1 MKLKISG
8 RKVFASLQLLAV
20 LFGLTLGAPVRA
32 MYAQTGE
39 ATKPAAQSATAAK
52 SEDEASGDED
62 KQYRES
68 PMVTKLGAFVGM
80 KPAQASTAFTIT
92 NLAILLAG
100 VGYLLIKNL
109 PKTFKGRSAG
119 IQKQI
124 VDARVATEEARTRL
138 NSVEDRLSKLDEQI
152 ATMLNTAEADAVK
165 EEQKIRAAIEDE
177 KARILQSANTEIQ
190 SATLSA
196 RRELQ
201 KYAAELAVD
210 QAAHKLV
217 VTPEADRFLIE
228 GFAGRLEALG
238 KAEN

>member
-1 MKLKISG
+1 MKKL
-8 RKVFASLQLLAV
+8 FASLQLLMV
-20 LFGLTLGAPVRA
+20 LFALSFGAPVRSIH
-32 MYAQTGE
+32 AQTDSS
-39 ATKPAAQSATAAK
+39 KPAAQTAAV
-52 SEDEASGDED
+52 SEED
-62 KQYRES
+62 KEAAKDAEQERSYRES
-68 PMVTKLGAFVGM
+68 PMVTKLGSFLGM
-80 KPAQASTAFTIT
+80 KDPGQASTAFTIT
-92 NLAILLAG
+92 NLVILLAG
-100 VGYLLIKNL
+100 VGFMLFKNL
-109 PKTFKGRSAG
+109 PKAFKSRSAG

-138 NSVEDRLSKLDEQI
+138 SSVEDRLSKLDGQI
-152 ATMLNTAEADAVK
+152 AAMLTQAEADAVK

-177 KARILQSANTEIQ
+177 KARILQSAQTEIQ
-190 SATLSA
+190 SATLNA

-228 GFAGRLEALG
+228 GFAGRLETLG

>member
-1 MKLKISG
+1 
-8 RKVFASLQLLAV
+8 
-20 LFGLTLGAPVRA
+20 
-32 MYAQTGE
+32 
-39 ATKPAAQSATAAK
+39 
-52 SEDEASGDED
+52 
-62 KQYRES
+62 
-68 PMVTKLGAFVGM
+68 MVTKLGSFVGM

-92 NLAILLAG
+92 NLLILLAG
-100 VGYLLIKNL
+100 VGFMVFKSL
-109 PKTFKGRSAG
+109 PTAFKSRSAG

-138 NSVEDRLSKLDEQI
+138 SSVEDRLSKLDGQI
-152 ATMLNTAEADAVK
+152 AAMLTQAEADAAK

-177 KARILQSANTEIQ
+177 KRRILDSANTEIQ
-190 SATLSA
+190 SATLNA

-228 GFAGRLEALG
+228 GFAGRLETLG